1 MMNKNNIEIK
11 NSHNLIIVL
20 IICLIV
26 VLQTNLFTQPLAQG
40 RDKFLGAAT
49 NSTLFRDFD
58 KYWTQVT
65 PGNDGKWGS
74 VEAVRGQYN
83 WTNLDK
89 IYNYAKNRNILFKEH
104 VFVWVSQQ
112 PSWISSLDSASQ
124 RQAVE
129 DWMRNFSERYPLTT
143 FVDVVN
149 EPFHGLPSYSN
160 ALGGS
165 GVTGWDWVIT
175 SFQLAR
181 KYCPVGCK
189 LILNEYNVLHDNTVT
204 TNYIN
209 IINLLKDRGLI
220 DGIGIQG
227 HYFEFRSDMN
237 ASNQYVWPINNIKT
251 NLNRLAETRL
261 PIYMTEFDI
270 DEPIDANQLS
280 QYQIYLPIFW
290 SHPAVKGI
298 TFWGYIQG
306 DVWNSHPN
314 TYLLLSNGTERP
326 ALQWMRNYILS
337 PLPPDSLSPNLVS
350 NTPRNPILTWH
361 SSDSAESYHVQ
372 ISLNTTFAS
381 FVTDTSVADTFFQTN
396 VLAAGTRYYWR
407 VCGVNQYG
415 AGDFSSTA
423 SFITGDQIVDVEEIE
438 ITPSAFVLEQNF
450 PNPFN
455 PVTKITYTI
464 PLLGG
469 DERGGL
475 VILKVYDI
483 LGNEIETLVN
493 EEKLAGSYE
502 ITWDAANLPSG
513 VYFYRLICGSHT
525 ATQKMTLAK

>member
-1 MMNKNNIEIK
+1 MKNENKKVNQ
-11 NSHNLIIVL
+11 NSHDIIFLLLIFVIAVL
-20 IICLIV
+20 HINI
-26 VLQTNLFTQPLAQG
+26 FAQPLAK
-40 RDKFLGAAT
+40 DKNKFLGGGT
-49 NSTLFRDFD
+49 SSDLFRNFD
-58 KYWTQVT
+58 KYWNQVT

-89 IYNYAKNRNILFKEH
+89 IYNYAKSKNLLFKEH

-129 DWMRNFSERYPLTT
+129 DWIRNFSERYPLMSL
-143 FVDVVN
+143 VDIVN

-175 SFQLAR
+175 AFQLAR
-181 KYCPVGCK
+181 QYCPSGCK
-189 LILNEYNVLHDNTVT
+189 LILNEYNVLHDNNVT
-204 TNYIN
+204 TNYLN

-237 ASNQYVWPINNIKT
+237 ASNQYVWPINTIKA
-251 NLNRLAETRL
+251 NLNRLAETGL

-270 DEPIDANQLS
+270 DEPIDSNQLA
-280 QYQIYLPIFW
+280 QYKIYFPIFW

-326 ALQWMRNYILS
+326 ALQWMRNYVLS
-337 PLPPDSLSPNLVS
+337 PFPPDSLSPNLIS
-350 NTPRNPILTWH
+350 NTPRNPILSWH
-361 SSDSAESYHVQ
+361 SPDSADTYNVQ
-372 ISLNTTFAS
+372 ISLSITFATL
-381 FVTDTSVADTFFQTN
+381 VADTSVADTFFQTN

-407 VCGVNQYG
+407 VRGVNQYG
-415 AGDFSSTA
+415 TGDFSSTA
-423 SFITGDQIVDVEEIE
+423 NFITGDQIVAVEEIQVALTE
-438 ITPSAFVLEQNF
+438 FILEQNF

-455 PVTKITYTI
+455 PKTNFEFRIAEFGFVSLKIYD
-464 PLLGG
+464 LLGR
-469 DERGGL
+469 E
-475 VILKVYDI
+475 VATI
-483 LGNEIETLVN
+483 IE
-493 EEKLAGSYE
+493 KDLAPGQYRIPFSISSYPLSS
-502 ITWDAANLPSG
+502 D
-513 VYFYRLICGSHT
+513 VYFYQLKAGAFVETKKFILM
-525 ATQKMTLAK
+525 K